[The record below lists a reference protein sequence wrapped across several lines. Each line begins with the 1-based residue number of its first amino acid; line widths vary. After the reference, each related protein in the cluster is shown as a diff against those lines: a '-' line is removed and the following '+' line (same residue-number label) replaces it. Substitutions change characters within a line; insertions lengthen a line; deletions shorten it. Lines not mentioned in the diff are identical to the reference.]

1 MKTCGKGYTLLE
13 VMLVV
18 IVMAIL
24 VRITIPRVV
33 SIVERSRGAEAREVL
48 YKTYAGYQR
57 YIEDNTSA
65 LPAGDSSKW
74 RMLGMSDPNSMTGR
88 YFNYSFT
95 PAGSRYPTSS
105 TATRLGIAG
114 NTITINLAT
123 GAITNTSPY

>member
-1 MKTCGKGYTLLE
+1 MNTFRKGYTLLE

-33 SIVERSRGAEAREVL
+33 SIVERSRGAEAREIL

-57 YIEDNTSA
+57 YVEDNTSA
-65 LPAGDSSKW
+65 LPAGDSNKW
-74 RMLGMSDPNSMTGR
+74 RMLGMSNPNSMTGR
-88 YFNYSFT
+88 FFNYSFT
-95 PAGSRYPTSS
+95 PTGSRYPTSS

-114 NTITINLAT
+114 NTMTINLAT
-123 GAITNTSPY
+123 GVVTNTSPY